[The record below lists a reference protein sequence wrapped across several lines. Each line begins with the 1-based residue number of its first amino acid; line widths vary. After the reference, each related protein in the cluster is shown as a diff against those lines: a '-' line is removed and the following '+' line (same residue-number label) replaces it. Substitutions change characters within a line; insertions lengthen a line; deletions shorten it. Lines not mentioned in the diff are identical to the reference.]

1 MKFLIEFLVDTERDV
16 YSDTLQS
23 LLYISALNEA
33 VRKQSEFW
41 SFFSHGLST
50 GFGSIND
57 HLSSGEDTAH
67 WALQRDD
74 TELTPASRLHH
85 CSLTFQ
91 LHPPDTQRSTGQEC
105 YFCGV
110 SCTHCFT
117 MTFIKHITYCTDDRM
132 TFRWIITWHWH
143 SHVFHMCILLPVA
156 IFPHNLIIF
165 MTCNDFLRHF
175 PTWFIHQ
182 HMVYWWYFHNVLTQL
197 IYFHMWFWHMIQFK
211 SSFFT
216 CKACGYYFFYTLFPE
231 GVWRQIPN

>member
-16 YSDTLQS
+16 YSYTLQS

-50 GFGSIND
+50 GFGSVND

-117 MTFIKHITYCTDDRM
+117 MTFIKHITYCMDDRM

-165 MTCNDFLRHF
+165 MTCNDFLHVISPHDSF
-175 PTWFIHQ
+175 INTWFIDCI
-182 HMVYWWYFHNVLTQL
+182 FTT
-197 IYFHMWFWHMIQFK
+197 FWHN
-211 SSFFT
+211 SFIFT
-216 CKACGYYFFYTLFPE
+216 CDFDTWFSSNLHFSHVRLVDIFFYTLFPE
-231 GVWRQIPN
+231 GVWR